1 MCRTTT
7 TLWAPYV
14 MRSNRSLKRSGIS
27 NKRCAC
33 IRQAASSYGLAKI
46 HKQQGHYAAALEELR
61 AAGAVDPNS
70 ASVYYLRAQNLLA
83 MGLRQEAKT
92 EFAKAASCAKLPAT
106 SWSAK

>member
-1 MCRTTT
+1 
-7 TLWAPYV
+7 

-33 IRQAASSYGLAKI
+33 DPRQAASSYGLAKI

-70 ASVYYLRAQNLLA
+70 ASVYYLRAQTLLA
-83 MGLRQEAKT
+83 MGGGRKPRQSSQKLPA
-92 EFAKAASCAKLPAT
+92 CAKLPAT